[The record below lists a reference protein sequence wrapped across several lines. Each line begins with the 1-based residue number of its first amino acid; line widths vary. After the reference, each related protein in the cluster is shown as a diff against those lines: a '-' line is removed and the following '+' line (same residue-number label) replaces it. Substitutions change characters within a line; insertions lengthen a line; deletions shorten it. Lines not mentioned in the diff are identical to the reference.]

1 MRRRDPARQIRNFP
15 TRDRPRLSRKAVT
28 WSKPKL
34 GQIKIIF
41 RWDAILIGEEDIIL
55 RNIIKLSGK

>member
-1 MRRRDPARQIRNFP
+1 MRRRDPAPQIRSFP

-41 RWDAILIGEEDIIL
+41 RWDAILRKTL
-55 RNIIKLSGK
+55 Y